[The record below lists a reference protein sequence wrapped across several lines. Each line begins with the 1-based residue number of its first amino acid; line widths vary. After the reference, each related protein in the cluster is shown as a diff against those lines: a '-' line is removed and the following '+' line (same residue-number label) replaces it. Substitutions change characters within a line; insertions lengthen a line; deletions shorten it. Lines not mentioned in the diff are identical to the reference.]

1 MKRTTLSFLTESK
14 ASHACLSSIRR
25 VAITLLVMLLT
36 TASAWAQEGPVIPT
50 PKIHT
55 KVTPENGGEINDAP
69 TEAKMGTQVQFTVA
83 PAIGYKI
90 KSVSLSDPSIYSLV
104 GSPQTGIYSFT
115 IGSADVTITA
125 EFEEAWTITFYA
137 NGGLGTMPPVLV
149 GKGKQYTIP
158 ECSFTGNLI
167 FKGWSMSALGEV
179 EYLPWDK
186 VTMNN
191 NLKLYAIWDYPLT
204 YTITNEEK
212 KQVELGY
219 EGDLSTGILNIP
231 ATVTINGIE
240 YSVTSIGENA
250 FENCDNLQ
258 SVTIPNSVTSIG
270 FSAFHNCIS
279 NILS

>member
-1 MKRTTLSFLTESK
+1 
-14 ASHACLSSIRR
+14 
-25 VAITLLVMLLT
+25 MLQT
-36 TASAWAQEGPVIPT
+36 TASVWAQEVEGGT
-50 PKIHT
+50 SKIST
-55 KVTPENGGEINDAP
+55 KVTPENCGTVSAP
-69 TEAKMGTQVQFTVA
+69 TEAKRGTQVQFTVTPA
-83 PAIGYKI
+83 PGYKI
-90 KSVSLSDPSIYSLV
+90 KKLNLDDPQISYTLV
-104 GSPQTGIYSFT
+104 GSPQTGIYSFEM
-115 IGSADVTITA
+115 GSRDVLITA

-137 NGGLGTMPPVLV
+137 NGGHGTMPPVLV

-191 NLKLYAIWDYPLT
+191 NLKLYAIWDYPLK
-204 YTITNEEK
+204 YAITDEEK
-212 KQVELGY
+212 KRVELSGY
-219 EGDLSTGILNIP
+219 EKDKPKGTLNIP